1 MIGALHVRSVMNVTI
16 PMISVLT
23 VVDVTMSSMT
33 VITAAIAADVP
44 NVWNTAVNVI
54 GVWIVVSMKDRIV
67 QNAETVFSMPV
78 TSAQDVSN
86 VITVS
91 ANGVISADCAQTVPK
106 RITVPSVMHAE
117 VMSGF
122 V

>member
-23 VVDVTMSSMT
+23 AVDVTMSSMT

-67 QNAETVFSMPV
+67 RNAVTVLSMPV
-78 TSAQDVSN
+78 TSAQDVPN